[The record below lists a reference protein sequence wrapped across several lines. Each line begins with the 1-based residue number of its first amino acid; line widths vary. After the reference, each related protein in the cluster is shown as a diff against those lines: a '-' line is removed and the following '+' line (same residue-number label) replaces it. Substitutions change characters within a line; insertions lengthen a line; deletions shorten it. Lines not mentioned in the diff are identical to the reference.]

1 LTKNQWFGA
10 SFLVIGGSMAF
21 MLVFAYTGLLMYQ
34 ISFQQ
39 DQFAEGT
46 HIAGVDVSDKNR
58 VEAVNAL
65 NESVENWEQETEH
78 KLIWSDE
85 MVELPAEAVQIL
97 VEPTV
102 DQTLGNPELTEADLL
117 VSVDDTELRDA
128 VQQFSF
134 QDETV
139 DFDELASDIEEKAG
153 KLPEDGIE
161 KEISPYLTSG
171 PGKTFFG

>member
-10 SFLVIGGSMAF
+10 SFLVLGGSMAF

-65 NESVENWEQETEH
+65 NESVESWEQETEY
-78 KLIWSDE
+78 KLTWSDE
-85 MVELPAEAVQIL
+85 TVELPAEAVQIL

-102 DQTLGNPELTEADLL
+102 DQTLGNPELTDADLL
-117 VSVDDTELRDA
+117 VSVDDTELRKA

-134 QDETV
+134 DEEADGTV
-139 DFDELASDIEEKAG
+139 DFDELAEAIEEKAG

-161 KEISPYLTSG
+161 KEISPYLTSA
-171 PGKTFFG
+171 